1 MSLAHKLY
9 KLGRLVSKDD
19 IRDIIEVDVADSKD
33 MGTYQTLQIDFVN
46 GIPILNESSM
56 DNLKTMFTKKIGGTS
71 NSYYLYPNFELQ
83 KEGNLVKKFKAIIH
97 TLENSILMYANE
109 EHKKMVEPIL
119 DYIKNYN
126 EDGLDLN
133 RYERGNYFLIL
144 TINGKTF
151 YELMPEVWDN
161 YYDTFVDV
169 HLSKKGTPVLQE
181 EMDFITHQ
189 KVLCGYNPNVKFFT
203 YDNYHDKLKP
213 DIINKLPMSKESA
226 IAIKKGW
233 MYAITYLKFSHKGLE
248 YIIIPSMVNFDENRY
263 KELLKKLKNSTDI
276 QTLASKEDSFI
287 RKLSKQIEEFDSSGI
302 ALDILF
308 TKVDTTNLS
317 VKIFA
322 TLEDVLPSR
331 INFVVRKMKE
341 FKISDSSDYKDSK
354 NTIYL
359 KDFFLYTE
367 KTAKTKKL
375 KGLENRIKQDK
386 IALSKILL
394 GYEKTGYKNVLLLF
408 EKHREILYNYKENKI
423 GRRLIDS
430 KNKDS
435 KVKEWIEYPDSFVQ
449 KEDKILE
456 FLQAINAIKE

>member
-1 MSLAHKLY
+1 MSLVHKLY
-9 KLGRLVSKDD
+9 KLGRLVSKDE
-19 IRDIIEVDVADSKD
+19 IRDIVEVDVLDSKD
-33 MGTYQTLQIDFVN
+33 IGTYQTLQIDFIN
-46 GIPILNESSM
+46 GIPTLKESSI

-97 TLENSILMYANE
+97 TLENSILIYANE
-109 EHKKMVEPIL
+109 EHKKMVEPIF

-126 EDGLDLN
+126 EDELDLN
-133 RYERGNYFLIL
+133 RYEKGNYFLIL

-161 YYDTFVDV
+161 YYDTFVDA

-248 YIIIPSMVNFDENRY
+248 YIIIPSMVNFDEKIY
-263 KELLKKLKNSTDI
+263 KKLILYLKNSNDI
-276 QTLASKEDSFI
+276 QTVASKEDSFI
-287 RKLSKQIEEFDSSGI
+287 RKLSKQIEGFDSSDI

-331 INFVVRKMKE
+331 IRNVVKIMRDNDVVDSIKQENKKINLRDYFSRKELFAIATKNKSGMN
-341 FKISDSSDYKDSK
+341 
-354 NTIYL
+354 NTIIQEKIYL
-359 KDFFLYTE
+359 
-367 KTAKTKKL
+367 A
-375 KGLENRIKQDK
+375 
-386 IALSKILL
+386 KILL
-394 GYEKTGYKNVLLLF
+394 GYEKIDKKTLLEKF
-408 EKHREILYNYKENKI
+408 EFEREYNFEHKK
-423 GRRLIDS
+423 RLTDEGI
-430 KNKDS
+430 
-435 KVKEWIEYPDSFVQ
+435 KEWIEYPNNFIQ
-449 KEDKILE
+449 KEDKVLD